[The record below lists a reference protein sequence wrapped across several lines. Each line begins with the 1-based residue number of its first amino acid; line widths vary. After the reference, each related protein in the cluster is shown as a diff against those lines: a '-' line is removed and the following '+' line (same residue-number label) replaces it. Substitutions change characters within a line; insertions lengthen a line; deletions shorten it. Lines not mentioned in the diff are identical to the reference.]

1 LLIPVVTATAAAIS
15 CLKFPFHLKGHQL
28 QAVDAWISNGM
39 RGSIIYSSGT
49 GKTEIAFECAR
60 AAAAVLTST
69 KLEIEGRSSSSS
81 SLSSSCHTFN
91 ILFLVP
97 RIVLINQNL
106 KRLIDYEI
114 PREKIGVYFGERK
127 QTNREITISTY
138 QSVIYN
144 PELIRRSK
152 MVVFDEVHLVSDTAK
167 VLSKIFD
174 VVVEDSTKVL
184 LGLTATINEKES
196 KYNTILTVLPPI
208 KKYMLKEAVEDGRLT
223 RPVVVAIKVNLTEQE
238 QKLYDS
244 CSTKIKN
251 ISARFK
257 RYDANS
263 MTLLLKKGGFAA
275 GMAKAWFSNIRKRK
289 HLLSCA
295 DNKISAVI
303 DLIVKKHLNQRVMVF
318 SETLDSISK
327 LKLKLELEQVASTV
341 IDSTIS
347 SSDRQKILSGW
358 GKDFYILL
366 SVHTL
371 EIGYDVP
378 EVGIEIILATTSN
391 MNQVIQRIGRIVR
404 KYEGKKNALIYV
416 VYVSDTKDDN
426 ILEIVNKAV
435 QMGERRSATK
445 NGEPEEE
452 ALRIKRAYN
461 ILELNSY
468 EPIIVEEE
476 EEEEEEGYEEDSN
489 YNQKLFLV
497 RSSKEKDKFYQVNK
511 EMKTCSCPDYKFR
524 ILKCKHI
531 IATEIA
537 GYTYNN
543 K

>member
-1 LLIPVVTATAAAIS
+1 MIPVVTATAAAIS

-60 AAAAVLTST
+60 AAAAVLTSI
-69 KLEIEGRSSSSS
+69 KLETEGRSS
-81 SLSSSCHTFN
+81 SLSSSCYTFN

-106 KRLIDYEI
+106 KRLIDYGI
-114 PREKIGVYFGERK
+114 PREKIGVYFGEK
-127 QTNREITISTY
+127 KD
-138 QSVIYN
+138 

-167 VLSKIFD
+167 LLSKIFD

-208 KKYMLKEAVEDGRLT
+208 KRYMLKEAVEDGRLT

-238 QKLYDS
+238 KKLYDS

-263 MTLLLKKGGFAA
+263 MTLLLKKGGFVA

-303 DLIVKKHLNQRVMVF
+303 DLIVKKHPNQRIMVF
-318 SETLDSISK
+318 SETLDSINK

-347 SSDRQKILSGW
+347 STDRYKILSGW

-426 ILEIVNKAV
+426 ILEIV
-435 QMGERRSATK
+435 
-445 NGEPEEE
+445 
-452 ALRIKRAYN
+452 
-461 ILELNSY
+461 
-468 EPIIVEEE
+468 
-476 EEEEEEGYEEDSN
+476 
-489 YNQKLFLV
+489 KLYKWV
-497 RSSKEKDKFYQVNK
+497 RGDPQ
-511 EMKTCSCPDYKFR
+511 R
-524 ILKCKHI
+524 
-531 IATEIA
+531 
-537 GYTYNN
+537 
-543 K
+543 